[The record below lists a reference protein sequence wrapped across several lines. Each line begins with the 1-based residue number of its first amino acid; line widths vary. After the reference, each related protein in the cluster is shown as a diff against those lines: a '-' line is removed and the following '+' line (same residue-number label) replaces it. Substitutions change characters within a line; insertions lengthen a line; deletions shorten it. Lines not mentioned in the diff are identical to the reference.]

1 MLLWVLLALVAGWLG
16 RWLLAET
23 AWLLVR
29 WVLVPLGAA
38 RAARAARAVARLA
51 ARKLRRDPWGGALM
65 AAAWALFR
73 TRTDR
78 DRDGR
83 LAWLEAQLGSGR
95 GLRGGGVVARGLLSA
110 LRGEDEQARVTLRG
124 VFDMD
129 PELVPA
135 VAEALAAH
143 YLAADAAQRGAWD
156 EARAVGWAA
165 DRPRFAATR
174 VVGIA
179 AARFTRPPDSA
190 APGDAPASDNKS
202 SDDAAPR
209 PDANVLRYWFI
220 RAGSPEALRPLY
232 LRALVSRPRRRAP
245 PLTARPPRPE
255 PPSAALPRAL
265 FLHARAL
272 RRHALF
278 LSLADLQELA
288 QAWTAALDSPELRAL
303 CLRRAM
309 GLGADGEAAQR
320 GLAEALQEDLAELAR
335 QGRVPLHETALSA
348 PGASPLLSAS
358 ARRLRDRLLDELE
371 AGCAALSQRVE
382 DNRGVP
388 LLDEWREWEAL
399 RCRYELAVRLCG
411 EPLRR
416 LIWPTYHRALC
427 GHGVWMFNQRG
438 ERIFGNT
445 VARYLLSEAEA
456 LGDDE
461 RAALQ
466 RKNVACGT

>member
-1 MLLWVLLALVAGWLG
+1 MVLWVLALVAWWLV
-16 RWLLAET
+16 RWLLGEA

-38 RAARAARAVARLA
+38 RAARAVARLA
-51 ARKLRRDPWGGALM
+51 ARKLRRDPRGGALM
-65 AAAWALFR
+65 AAAWALIR
-73 TRTDR
+73 TR
-78 DRDGR
+78 GR
-83 LAWLEAQLGSGR
+83 AGGRADAHGAQLAWLEARLGSEP

-110 LRGEDEQARVTLRG
+110 LRGDDEQARVTLRG
-124 VFDMD
+124 AFDMD
-129 PELVPA
+129 PALLPE

-143 YLAADAAQRGAWD
+143 YLVADAARRGAWD
-156 EARAVGWAA
+156 EARQLGWA
-165 DRPRFAATR
+165 DGRPRFAATR

-179 AARFTRPPDSA
+179 AARFTATPSSRRPEDAA
-190 APGDAPASDNKS
+190 APC
-202 SDDAAPR
+202 
-209 PDANVLRYWFI
+209 PDARALRYWFV
-220 RAGSPEALRPLY
+220 RAGSPEALRPLF
-232 LRALVSRPRRRAP
+232 LRALVTRPEKRRPSTA
-245 PLTARPPRPE
+245 ARPSAPALPPDLPGE
-255 PPSAALPRAL
+255 PLPRAL

-278 LSLADLQELA
+278 LSLSDLQELA
-288 QAWTAALDSPELRAL
+288 QAWTAALDGPELRAL
-303 CLRRAM
+303 CLRRAI

-320 GLAEALQEDLAELAR
+320 GLAEALQADLAELAHK
-335 QGRVPLHETALSA
+335 GRVPLHESALSA
-348 PGASPLLSAS
+348 AGAGPLLRAS
-358 ARRLRDRLLDELE
+358 ARRLREGLLDELE
-371 AGCAALSQRVE
+371 AGCAALSLRVE
-382 DNRGVP
+382 DNRGLP

-399 RCRYELAVRLCG
+399 RRRYELGVRLCG

-445 VARYLLSEAEA
+445 VARYLLSEAES

-461 RAALQ
+461 RATLQ

>member
-1 MLLWVLLALVAGWLG
+1 MVLWVLALAAWWLV
-16 RWLLAET
+16 RWLLGEV

-38 RAARAARAVARLA
+38 RSARAVARLA
-51 ARKLRRDPWGGALM
+51 SRRLRRDPRGGALM
-65 AAAWALFR
+65 AAAWALIR
-73 TRTDR
+73 TRA
-78 DRDGR
+78 DGR
-83 LAWLEAQLGSGR
+83 AGARDAQLAWLEAKLGSEH

-110 LRGEDEQARVTLRG
+110 LRGDDEQARVTLRG
-124 VFDMD
+124 AFDMD
-129 PELVPA
+129 PALLPE

-143 YLAADAAQRGAWD
+143 YLVADAARRGAWD
-156 EARAVGWAA
+156 EARQLGWAA

-179 AARFTRPPDSA
+179 AARFTA
-190 APGDAPASDNKS
+190 APASRGAE
-202 SDDAAPR
+202 DAVPC
-209 PDANVLRYWFI
+209 PDARELRRWFL
-220 RAGSPEALRPLY
+220 RAGSPEALRPLFV
-232 LRALVSRPRRRAP
+232 RALVMRPEKR
-245 PLTARPPRPE
+245 RPPPASTRP
-255 PPSAALPRAL
+255 PAPDLPCDPLPRAL
-265 FLHARAL
+265 SLHARAL

-288 QAWTAALDSPELRAL
+288 QAWTAALDSPELHAL

-309 GLGADGEAAQR
+309 GLGADGEAALR
-320 GLAEALQEDLAELAR
+320 GLATALREELAELAR
-335 QGRVPLHETALSA
+335 QGRVPLHEAALSA
-348 PGASPLLSAS
+348 PGSSPLLGES
-358 ARRLRDRLLDELE
+358 ARRLRERLLDELE
-371 AGCAALSQRVE
+371 AGCAALSLRVE
-382 DNRGVP
+382 DNRGLP

-399 RCRYELAVRLCG
+399 RGRYELGVRLCG

-445 VARYLLSEAEA
+445 VARYLLSEAES

-461 RAALQ
+461 RATLQ